1 MALQAVLLKELT
13 VVLGRCVPVAS
24 LHEGISQQHRE
35 TVTVQTP
42 CAQPAILKGAIWVVS
57 HLRQELGR
65 FEFSKKNIPARQQ
78 AIGKDHK
85 EGIRAW

>member
-13 VVLGRCVPVAS
+13 VVLRRCVPVAS

-42 CAQPAILKGAIWVVS
+42 FAQPAILKGAI
-57 HLRQELGR
+57 
-65 FEFSKKNIPARQQ
+65 
-78 AIGKDHK
+78 
-85 EGIRAW
+85 